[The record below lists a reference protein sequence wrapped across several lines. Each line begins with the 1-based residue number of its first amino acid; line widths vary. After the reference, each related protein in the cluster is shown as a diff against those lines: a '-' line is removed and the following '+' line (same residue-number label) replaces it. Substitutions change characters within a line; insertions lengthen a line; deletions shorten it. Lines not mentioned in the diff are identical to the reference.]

1 MDESLIVAMAVACIA
16 EENGVD
22 TKNVVVR
29 NFREVQKTSLEQ
41 YIADIVFATRYPDRY
56 GLKDLKDMISFG
68 GSPRA
73 SINLAKAARAYAFIK
88 RRGYVVPEDV
98 RAVAHDV
105 LRHRIGL
112 TYEAEA
118 ANITSE
124 EIVSKIINKVEVA

>member
-1 MDESLIVAMAVACIA
+1 MV
-16 EENGVD
+16 
-22 TKNVVVR
+22 
-29 NFREVQKTSLEQ
+29 REVYIGEKIEQ

-56 GLKDLKDMISFG
+56 GLKDMKDLIAYG

-118 ANITSE
+118 SNVTSE
-124 EIVSKIINKVEVA
+124 EIVSKIINKVEVP